1 VRRPRIIPLFAALLA
16 AGAFASGSLEYDRA
30 RELYQHTEYQQ
41 SLAALSQIAVK
52 DVADLKLMGQNYF
65 MLGDHQKAIEAF
77 DQALAAVPNRTASN
91 QASRA
96 TRSQLYHWLGRTLG
110 RRAETGSVFTA
121 PGNASKARASF
132 EEAVRLDPANQ
143 EAVNDLFDFY
153 LQAPGFLGGSVE
165 KAEALAQRI
174 GQLNAAEGHYAQ
186 AQLADKRRQYDE
198 ADRQLRLAA
207 ELEPHDVGRWI
218 DVAKHLAR
226 RGRIRESDAVLDQA
240 ASIAPPGTPQLLF
253 ARAEIYIHH
262 HYRLDDARM
271 LLDRY
276 LRAALTPDDPPRQR
290 ARALLER
297 LGAARDRAV
306 E

>member
-1 VRRPRIIPLFAALLA
+1 VRLPGIVLLSALFA
-16 AGAFASGSLEYDRA
+16 AGAFAAGNPEYDRA

-52 DVADLKLMGQNYF
+52 DVPDLKLVGQNYF
-65 MLGDHQKAIEAF
+65 MLGEHQKAIEAF
-77 DQALAAVPNRTASN
+77 DQALAAVPNRGTSN

-96 TRSQLYHWLGRTLG
+96 ARSQLYHWLGRTHG

-121 PGNASKARASF
+121 PVNASKARASF
-132 EEAVRLDPANQ
+132 EEAVRLDPTNQ

-153 LQAPGFLGGSVE
+153 LQAPPFLGGSME

-186 AQLADKRRQYDE
+186 AQLDDKRKQYDE
-198 ADRQLRLAA
+198 AEQQLRLAA
-207 ELEPHDVGRWI
+207 ELEPQDAGRWI

-240 ASIAPPGTPQLLF
+240 VAIAPGKPQLLF

-262 HYRLDDARM
+262 RYRLDDARM

-276 LRAALTPDDPPRQR
+276 LRAPLTPDDPPRER
-290 ARALLER
+290 ARTLLER
-297 LGAARDRAV
+297 LNAARIRAV